1 MMKSISS
8 ISIYKK
14 ILEIT
19 KEINKINEKI
29 LDIKIYK
36 GNYLNQILL
45 QELELELQNKR
56 NLILEYKNNLEEI
69 KLKNKN
75 IWIWIWIWIKH

>member
-75 IWIWIWIWIKH
+75 I

>member
-1 MMKSISS
+1 MKSISS

-75 IWIWIWIWIKH
+75 I